1 MHRYRLV
8 IFDFD
13 GTLADSGDWMI
24 RTLNEVAEQFG
35 LRRVSDEEI
44 AMLRGR
50 SSADIIRYLRVP
62 VWKLPGIAAEM
73 RRRVARNLDQIKL
86 FDGVDP
92 LLKTLHSAGI
102 RLAVASSNSE
112 DNVRTLLGP
121 ANAACIDA
129 FECSASMFGKAH
141 KLRAV
146 MQRLKVAPGQ
156 TLCIGDETRDIEAAR
171 EVGVDSG
178 AVTWGYATADI
189 LRQSKPTHVFESLA
203 QIAEIVSEAHS
214 SE

>member
-1 MHRYRLV
+1 MHRYRLL

-13 GTLADSGDWMI
+13 GTLADSGNWMI
-24 RTLNEVAEQFG
+24 RTLNDVAGQFG
-35 LRRVSDEEI
+35 LRQVSDEEV

-73 RRRVARNLDQIKL
+73 RRRVARDLDQIHL
-86 FDGVDP
+86 FDGVDA
-92 LLKTLHSAGI
+92 LLQTLHARGAQ
-102 RLAVASSNSE
+102 LAVVSSNSE
-112 DNVRTLLGP
+112 DNVRQLLGA
-121 ANAACIDA
+121 ANAARFA
-129 FECSASMFGKAH
+129 TFECSASMFGKAH

-146 MQRLKVAPGQ
+146 MKRLQIAPAT

-171 EVGVDSG
+171 EVGAASG

-189 LRQSKPTHVFESLA
+189 LRQSAPTHVFESLA
-203 QIAEIVSEAHS
+203 QIAEIVGEHT
-214 SE
+214 